1 MSGARSFPPRG
12 GALFPAR
19 GGAWA
24 ILIKEWAQIWR
35 DPSTIGLVVVLPLLL
50 MFLFGS
56 AVSLDTT
63 GTRTGLVDHDRS
75 AASRD
80 LAATFARNRYFAVSE
95 ASALAPLE
103 ARLMRDELRG
113 IVVIPEGFGAGLATG
128 RPRDIQV
135 ITDGAQPNTAAF
147 LAGHSRGLLAAWSA
161 ARAHERGVGEAPPL
175 TINPRYRYNPGL
187 RSRYTLVPGAIAIVM
202 AMIGTMLTAL
212 IMAREYE
219 RGTMEGLL
227 ASPVSIPALV
237 AAKLLPYFL
246 LGLASTAVCVG
257 VAVTVYGI
265 PLRGSFFALLLIAS
279 AFLSAVL
286 GQGLLISA
294 GTRNQFV
301 STQFALLSGFLPS
314 LLLSGFLFEIDSM
327 PVAIQ
332 WLTYIVPARYLIPSL
347 QSVFLTG
354 DIWPLFL
361 PNVFVMAGFGAFFFW
376 RVTRSIGRTIA

>member
-1 MSGARSFPPRG
+1 MSRFDPRSGAF
-12 GALFPAR
+12 
-19 GGAWA
+19 A

-56 AVSLDTT
+56 AVSLDTSA
-63 GTRTGLVDHDRS
+63 TRTGLVDRDRS

-80 LAATFARNRYFAVSE
+80 LAATFAQNRYFAVTE
-95 ASALAPLE
+95 TAEIAPLRQALLE
-103 ARLMRDELRG
+103 DRVRG
-113 IVVIPEGFGAGLATG
+113 IVVIPEGFGSSLAVG
-128 RPRDIQV
+128 KPRDIQV

-147 LAGHSRGLLAAWSA
+147 VAGHARGLLAQWSA
-161 ARAHERGVGEAPPL
+161 ARLAERGGEAQAPL
-175 TINPRYRYNPGL
+175 TLNPRYRYNPGL
-187 RSRYTLVPGAIAIVM
+187 QSRYTLVPGAIAIVM

-237 AAKLLPYFL
+237 AAKVLPYFV
-246 LGLASTAVCVG
+246 LGLASTAVCVA
-257 VAVTVYGI
+257 VAVLAYDL
-265 PLRGSFFALLLIAS
+265 PFKGSFPALLLIS
-279 AFLSAVL
+279 STFLAAVL

-294 GTRNQFV
+294 ATRSQFV

-332 WLTYIVPARYLIPSL
+332 YISYIVPARYLIPSL
-347 QSVFLTG
+347 QSVFLVG
-354 DIWPLFL
+354 DLWAMFL
-361 PNVFVMAGFGAFFFW
+361 PNAAIMLGIGGFFFY

>member
-1 MSGARSFPPRG
+1 MS
-12 GALFPAR
+12 AR
-19 GGAWA
+19 GATA
-24 ILIKEWAQIWR
+24 AVMAKEWAQIWR
-35 DPSTIGLVVVLPLLL
+35 DPSTIGLVLVLPLLL

-63 GTRTGLVDHDRS
+63 ATRTGIVDRDRS

-80 LAATFARNRYFAVSE
+80 LVAAFARNRYFAIQE
-95 ASALAPLE
+95 APAVEPLARAML
-103 ARLMRDELRG
+103 ADEVRG
-113 IVVIPEGFGAGLATG
+113 IVVIPEGFGRGLANG
-128 RPRDIQV
+128 RPRDIQML
-135 ITDGAQPNTAAF
+135 TDGAQPNTAAF
-147 LAGHSRGLLAAWSA
+147 IAGHARGLLATWSA
-161 ARAHERGVGEAPPL
+161 ARLGERGEARPPVL
-175 TINPRYRYNPGL
+175 QINARYRYNPGL

-212 IMAREYE
+212 IVAREYE

-227 ASPVSIPALV
+227 ASPIPVPLLV
-237 AAKLLPYFL
+237 AAKLFPYFV
-246 LGLASTAVCVG
+246 LGLAATAVCVG
-257 VAVTVYGI
+257 VAIVAYDL
-265 PLRGSFFALLLIAS
+265 PFRGTFPALLLISA

-327 PVAIQ
+327 PQPIQ
-332 WLTYIVPARYLIPSL
+332 YLTYIVPARYLIPPL

-354 DIWPLFL
+354 DIWAIFW
-361 PNVFVMAGFGAFFFW
+361 PNAAIMFGFGAFFFW
-376 RVTRSIGRTIA
+376 RVTKAIGRTIA

>member
-1 MSGARSFPPRG
+1 MSAAR
-12 GALFPAR
+12 
-19 GGAWA
+19 A
-24 ILIKEWAQIWR
+24 ILVKEFAQIWR

-56 AVSLDTT
+56 AVNLDTSA
-63 GTRTGLVDHDRS
+63 TRTGLVDRDHS

-80 LAATFARNRYFAVSE
+80 LAGAFARNRYFAVTE
-95 ASALAPLE
+95 AAAVAPLRRALLE
-103 ARLMRDELRG
+103 DRLRG
-113 IVVIPEGFGAGLATG
+113 IVVIPEGFGAALAAG

-135 ITDGAQPNTAAF
+135 ITDGSQPNTAAF
-147 LAGHSRGLLAAWSA
+147 VAGHARGLLAQWSA
-161 ARAHERGVGEAPPL
+161 ARIAERGGAAVRPL
-175 TINPRYRYNPGL
+175 TLNPRFRYNPGL
-187 RSRYTLVPGAIAIVM
+187 QSRYTLVPGAIAIVM

-237 AAKLLPYFL
+237 AAKVLPYFL
-246 LGLASTAVCVG
+246 LGLGSTALCVG
-257 VAVTVYGI
+257 VAVFAYGL
-265 PLRGSFFALLLIAS
+265 PFEGSFLALLLISS

-301 STQFALLSGFLPS
+301 STQFALLSGFMPS

-327 PVAIQ
+327 PRVIQ
-332 WLTYIVPARYLIPSL
+332 WVSYIVPARYLIPSL
-347 QSVFLTG
+347 QSVFLVG
-354 DIWPLFL
+354 DLWPLFL
-361 PNVFVMAGFGAFFFW
+361 PNVAIMGAYGAFFFW